1 MIFDI
6 SDDISYARD
15 HNWLSVSV
23 YMGKKGGGYL
33 EKDGIGR
40 DVGTPKF
47 ISKIYRII
55 LHLDIY
61 IYICTHK
68 DGLKLTSL
76 TRTAYGDLG
85 HLCKIFPVLILAVK

>member
-40 DVGTPKF
+40 EGGTPKY
-47 ISKIYRII
+47 IRKIYRIF
-55 LHLDIY
+55 LHLYIY
-61 IYICTHK
+61 IYIYAHI
-68 DGLKLTSL
+68 
-76 TRTAYGDLG
+76 RMA
-85 HLCKIFPVLILAVK
+85 